1 MAHFYPTQEAGR
13 RFVMSGRSGPIL
25 MLNLIRLRT
34 VADYSADPHLAP
46 PSPISGREA
55 YDLYVAHSLPF
66 LEASGGALELIAD
79 GGEWLVGPEG
89 EGWDIAML
97 VRQKD
102 MATFLAFEQ
111 NDAYLAR
118 IGHRTAAAEDTR
130 LLPLTV
136 YGYSRTLTQPS
147 PLR

>member
-1 MAHFYPTQEAGR
+1 MAFLYPTQEAGR
-13 RFVMSGRSGPIL
+13 RFVMSGRGGPIL

-46 PSPISGREA
+46 PAPISGRQA
-55 YDLYVAHSLPF
+55 YDLYVAHTLPF
-66 LEASGGALELIAD
+66 LEASGGGLDLIAD
-79 GGEWLVGPEG
+79 GGDWLVGPVDER
-89 EGWDIAML
+89 WDIAML

-102 MATFLAFEQ
+102 METFLAFEQ
-111 NDAYLAR
+111 NAAYLAG

-136 YGYSRTLTQPS
+136 RGRGA
-147 PLR
+147 R

>member
-1 MAHFYPTQEAGR
+1 MAFLYPTQEAGR
-13 RFVMSGRSGPIL
+13 RFVMSGRTGPVL

-46 PSPISGREA
+46 PEPMSGREA
-55 YDLYVAHSLPF
+55 YDRYIAHTLPF
-66 LEASGGALELIAD
+66 LKASGGSLEMLAV
-79 GGEWLVGPEG
+79 GGDWLVGPPE
-89 EGWDIAML
+89 ERWDIAML

-111 NDAYLAR
+111 NEAYLAG

-136 YGYSRTLTQPS
+136 QG
-147 PLR
+147 

>member
-1 MAHFYPTQEAGR
+1 
-13 RFVMSGRSGPIL
+13 

-34 VADYSADPHLAP
+34 VAEYAADPDLAP
-46 PSPISGREA
+46 PAPISGREA
-55 YDLYVAHSLPF
+55 YDRYVAHTLPF
-66 LEASGGALELIAD
+66 LSESGGGLEMMAA
-79 GGEWLVGPEG
+79 GGNWLVGPDDER
-89 EGWDIAML
+89 WDIVML

-111 NDAYLAR
+111 NEAYLAG

-136 YGYSRTLTQPS
+136 
-147 PLR
+147 